1 MAGSC
6 GGTCVKLL
14 LALFN
19 FIWLAVGGFF
29 VYIGIRIFQIQD
41 DLRELVKENLSTG
54 AMAVTIFGAAVVLIA
69 AIGFIGACCE
79 SSALLNFYGFVLL
92 LLICVNVAGMYFGYK
107 YQPEFEKSFDEGV
120 SNGIQRFKDDK
131 KLAYALQVVQ
141 SNLQCCGWEGI
152 GDYKGIFLTE
162 DVPSS
167 CCKETNYSLEEP
179 DKTCSGASARISGYS
194 TGCKES
200 PVVKQITGNLTY
212 TSIALILIQLVV
224 ILAACCLARDLK
236 ANY

>member
-1 MAGSC
+1 MKVGSYLLS
-6 GGTCVKLL
+6 LL
-14 LALFN
+14 LS
-19 FIWLAVGGFF
+19 FF
-29 VYIGIRIFQIQD
+29 KYCF
-41 DLRELVKENLSTG
+41 
-54 AMAVTIFGAAVVLIA
+54 
-69 AIGFIGACCE
+69 AI
-79 SSALLNFYGFVLL
+79 LL
-92 LLICVNVAGMYFGYK
+92 
-107 YQPEFEKSFDEGV
+107 GV